1 MANTSA
7 ILAQLLAVKTQ
18 ENIYTMDQV
27 RWNAKYDSNAE
38 KMSDQQGYQDKWESK
53 YDSAYGANADDKL
66 KAGGKTFSGSST
78 SGNAAR
84 SRMYANACVPKY
96 DSDACAHYEAL
107 DIQYD
112 TIKTTYETMLEELKA
127 EKESLK
133 SKLSEAAKDTGIM
146 DG

>member
-7 ILAQLLAVKTQ
+7 ILAQLLAIKTQ

-27 RWNAKYDSNAE
+27 RWKAKYDSNAE
-38 KMSDQQGYQDKWESK
+38 KMSEQQGYQDKWESK
-53 YDSAYGANADDKL
+53 YDSAYGASDDDKL
-66 KAGGKTFSGSST
+66 KAGGKTFSGGMT

-112 TIKTTYETMLEELKA
+112 TIQQTYETMLETLKA
-127 EKESLK
+127 DKEALQ
-133 SKLSEAAKDTGIM
+133 SKVADAAKDTGII